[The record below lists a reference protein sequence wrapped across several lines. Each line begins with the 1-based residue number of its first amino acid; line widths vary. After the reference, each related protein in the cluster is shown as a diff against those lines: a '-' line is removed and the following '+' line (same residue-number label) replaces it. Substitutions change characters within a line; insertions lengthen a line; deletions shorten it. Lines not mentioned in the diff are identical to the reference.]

1 MSLFKY
7 LFLVI
12 RNLAR
17 NFHYLGKYELFTNI
31 EKKVPSDYSDLRQ
44 SVLQCKKQIICNYYS
59 IHSHEARGYNEELN
73 YLNSTDFIDPFPYP
87 TIKKSPK
94 VHVEYD
100 AKKNKVF
107 VNHKGKKLYL
117 PKGWSKETATN
128 YYLRF
133 IERENILDGDFT
145 AKAPHQYQSNHI
157 HVDNGDIV
165 IDAGAA
171 EGLFALDVI
180 EKAKF
185 VYLFEID
192 EIWIDAL
199 KATFEPYKSKVSIVS
214 KYLSGIDSKDC
225 TTLSRVLPQTTGESY
240 FLKMDIE
247 GEEENVLY
255 ACETFLQSN
264 NKIKV
269 SCCTYHRANHEID
282 IPLFLK
288 SHGFQT
294 EFSDGF
300 MVFYWDPNLSTP
312 YFRKGLVRAVRN

>member
-7 LFLVI
+7 FFIVV
-12 RNLAR
+12 RNFIR
-17 NFHYLGKYELFTNI
+17 NFHYLGEYDLFTRFKEHEPI
-31 EKKVPSDYSDLRQ
+31 EYSDFRQ
-44 SVLQCKKQIICNYYS
+44 SVLQCKKQIISNYYNM
-59 IHSHEARGYNEELN
+59 HPLEAEKYNEELN
-73 YLNSTDFIDPFPYP
+73 YLNSVNLIDPFPYP
-87 TIKKSPK
+87 TIKKIPE

-100 AKKNKVF
+100 SKKSKVF
-107 VNHKGKKLYL
+107 VIHNGKKMYL
-117 PKGWSKETATN
+117 PKGWSKETASK

-133 IERENILDGDFT
+133 IERENILGGDFT
-145 AKAPHQYQSNHI
+145 TKTPHQYQSNQI
-157 HVDNGDIV
+157 HVDNGDII

-185 VYLFEID
+185 VYLFEVD
-192 EIWIDAL
+192 EVWIDAL
-199 KATFEPYKSKVSIVS
+199 KATFEPYKDKVSIIS
-214 KYLSGIDSKDC
+214 KYLSGVDSKDC
-225 TTLSRVLPQTTGESY
+225 TTLSSVLPQTTGESY
-240 FLKMDIE
+240 FIKMDIE
-247 GEEENVLY
+247 GEEENVLR
-255 ACETFLQSN
+255 ACETFLQSS

-269 SCCTYHRANHEID
+269 SCCTYHRADHEKD

-300 MVFYWDPNLSTP
+300 MVFYWDSNLNIP

>member
-7 LFLVI
+7 IFLVI
-12 RNLAR
+12 RNFIC
-17 NFHYLGKYELFTNI
+17 NFHYLGKYDLSTNV
-31 EKKVPSDYSDLRQ
+31 EKITSSDYSDLLQ
-44 SVLQCKKQIICNYYS
+44 SILQCKKQIICNYYN
-59 IHSHEARGYNEELN
+59 IHPIEAVKYNEELN
-73 YLNSTDFIDPFPYP
+73 YLNSIDFIDPFPYP

-94 VHVEYD
+94 VYVEYD
-100 AKKNKVF
+100 TKKSKVF
-107 VNHKGKKLYL
+107 VIHNGKKLYL
-117 PKGWSKETATN
+117 PKGWSKETATR

-133 IERENILDGDFT
+133 IERENILGGNFT
-145 AKAPHQYQSNHI
+145 TKTPHQYQSNLI

-171 EGLFALDVI
+171 EGLFALDVV

-185 VYLFEID
+185 VYLFEVN
-192 EIWIDAL
+192 EMWLDAL
-199 KATFEPYKSKVSIVS
+199 NSTFEPYKDKVSIIP
-214 KYLSGIDSKDC
+214 KYLSGIESKDC
-225 TTLSRVLPQTTGESY
+225 ITLSKALPQTIEESY
-240 FLKMDIE
+240 FIKMDIE
-247 GEEENVLY
+247 GEEENVLR

-264 NKIKV
+264 NKIKI
-269 SCCTYHRANHEID
+269 SCCTYHRANHEND

-300 MVFYWDPNLSTP
+300 MVFYWDPNLNMP